1 MNKRNIVLVVLIS
14 IVMQHHAQQED
25 VKKHFENKSFTI
37 GSGIFFNRNT
47 VVDYGDKFKSNFFS
61 NYTLRVGFSSE
72 FKKNFYWE
80 SIVLFTKYE
89 NGYMFN
95 YPNVFLGASSAYFKA
110 LESNLG
116 VRYAVTSKKDRNI
129 INIHTGINVGYGFG
143 ELGHVGNMGF
153 TLSPN
158 EDTPEKIHQFHA
170 KVMRTSNFILGGYLG
185 VSKDFRLSKKFTLG
199 LLIQSQIGVNRVIEF
214 HGEYVSLENPEKQD
228 VLIYSNG
235 TNIQTVVCLK
245 YKLP

>member
-1 MNKRNIVLVVLIS
+1 MNKRNFVFVVLMS
-14 IVMQHHAQQED
+14 IVIQYYAQQED
-25 VKKHFENKSFTI
+25 VKNSFENKSLSI

-47 VVDYGDKFKSNFFS
+47 VIDQGAKFQSNFFRS
-61 NYTLRVGFSSE
+61 HTLRVGFSSQ
-72 FKKNFYWE
+72 FKKNFHWE
-80 SIVLFTKYE
+80 SMVLFTTYW
-89 NGYMFN
+89 NGYWLN
-95 YPNVFLGASSAYFKA
+95 YPNPFLGASSPYFKA

-153 TLSPN
+153 TFSPN

-185 VSKDFRLSKKFTLG
+185 ISKDFRLSNKFTLG